1 LVFISIVFYAAD
13 SMVAVGSV
21 WRFKFYATHLQIV
34 FGMLIVVIRLQFA
47 YRFPGRLQR
56 LLIRQEP
63 LAVLILSSLAAIA
76 SAVWAVYQF
85 SAFRPGGH
93 PTTNTSSTN
102 IIVLIGFLWTV
113 SIFLRQSYELS
124 KAQNSAKKWWQHLLN
139 PQGRQAQAA
148 NAFALV
154 SVIGVAIILMISIGG
169 AYAEGGRIV
178 SEFGASGVVLVGLF
192 LLSVFYFN
200 YAPERISF
208 MARLVS
214 ISLVTVLLLLGMVGI
229 FVAPAFG
236 TLFKS
241 QQPQAFTQTL
251 HFEPTRPQSPTW
263 FCLMT

>member
-1 LVFISIVFYAAD
+1 
-13 SMVAVGSV
+13 
-21 WRFKFYATHLQIV
+21 
-34 FGMLIVVIRLQFA
+34 
-47 YRFPGRLQR
+47 
-56 LLIRQEP
+56 
-63 LAVLILSSLAAIA
+63 
-76 SAVWAVYQF
+76 
-85 SAFRPGGH
+85 
-93 PTTNTSSTN
+93 
-102 IIVLIGFLWTV
+102 
-113 SIFLRQSYELS
+113 
-124 KAQNSAKKWWQHLLN
+124 
-139 PQGRQAQAA
+139 
-148 NAFALV
+148 
-154 SVIGVAIILMISIGG
+154 MISIGG

-263 FCLMT
+263 FSLMT